1 MREEIGATQ
10 YQLTTCIVFQI
21 AWDIDKPENPKKCRN
36 IKKHYRLLFKLSSS
50 LYVFQIRHFSRNKQI
65 QCLYKFLH
73 AAVMLLRNMFALV
86 VYWVRLLSLLK
97 SSGIQNYRLIGSAQV
112 MCGWSI
118 LYMVLL
124 YEAMHT
130 STSKYDAQYVIYSYV

>member
-1 MREEIGATQ
+1 
-10 YQLTTCIVFQI
+10 
-21 AWDIDKPENPKKCRN
+21 
-36 IKKHYRLLFKLSSS
+36 
-50 LYVFQIRHFSRNKQI
+50 
-65 QCLYKFLH
+65 
-73 AAVMLLRNMFALV
+73 MFALV

-118 LYMVLL
+118 LYTVLL

-130 STSKYDAQYVIYSYV
+130 STSKYDA